1 MPIQKEVKTAIAR
14 LASAGVLMACA
25 CVLYVGF
32 VATLFAGFTA
42 DIQRDMLSRV
52 IGASSPGELERT
64 IHQSFHEAELRDEV
78 TQLRAGIRKTNMDAL
93 EKFRDVLTLRN
104 EVMLAWLQAYDAA
117 SKLRTTITQ
126 NQSLFAPDF
135 VTAYQHGMTA
145 ADDFIAQFQPQQDI
159 STFQA
164 TGDKQRDDPDAA
176 YGLLAEDGARSVAA
190 LRGALINLAF
200 TGTDDDIGTTVVT
213 DFEQQ
218 VHNRADA
225 LGQMLLSF
233 DDKNIRARIE
243 WTNIQAEQAQVDKI
257 LANMQARLD
266 DIADELARGEAKKKI
281 DLSALVALFQN
292 PIGAFWAHLVQ
303 LPTIMLTLL
312 VTVAA
317 GGLGAVVAF
326 TRRNFGD
333 ASKRKAPIPDPAE
346 TTEPTHTADQAT
358 PAPLDVA
365 PDPAKARPNA
375 PYKPRKGLM
384 ASARLLMMTGEG
396 VAAAIAIFLFAEAG
410 MLMLYQGGPNS
421 SGQVDISPYLVTFM
435 AFVSGFMAEDAF
447 NRIQD
452 AGQKI
457 FKIRDKDDV
466 SGMGL

>member
-1 MPIQKEVKTAIAR
+1 MPIQKEAKTAIAR

-104 EVMLAWLQAYDAA
+104 EVMLAWLQAYEAA

-200 TGTDDDIGTTVVT
+200 AGKDDDIGTTVVT

-243 WTNIQAEQAQVDKI
+243 WTNIRAEQAQVDKI

-333 ASKRKAPIPDPAE
+333 VSKRKAPIPDPAE

-358 PAPLDVA
+358 PAQQDVA